1 MGHLACGSS
10 PLPDL
15 QFVNLLPK
23 WGIWDYTSATS
34 VLLLT
39 TVARTLI
46 FYRCRQ
52 DHISVTGPGLGLA
65 CHCCRDA
72 RIRLRITVP
81 LLQGCC
87 PPERPQMAS

>member
-1 MGHLACGSS
+1 MGHVARGSS

-15 QFVNLLPK
+15 QLVNLLPK
-23 WGIWDYTSATS
+23 WGIWDYTS

-39 TVARTLI
+39 IVARTLI
-46 FYRCRQ
+46 VYRCRQ
-52 DHISVTGPGLGLA
+52 DHISVTGSGLGLA